1 MAAKKGNKFLT
12 YKGKPLVRNGNTLY
26 YGNMYDP
33 YVVMLTIKSTKEQ
46 GDMKIADRV
55 SVQLISTD
63 VELSPTSR
71 IIKTSEK
78 SGLYPA
84 MDIGSIWLETSLKDA

>member
-1 MAAKKGNKFLT
+1 
-12 YKGKPLVRNGNTLY
+12 
-26 YGNMYDP
+26 
-33 YVVMLTIKSTKEQ
+33 
-46 GDMKIADRV
+46 MKIADRV

-84 MDIGSIWLETSLKDA
+84 MDIGSIWLERALKDA